1 MKRFYKIILLLI
13 ALIILSTFNPK
24 EFSLVEKKSDAL
36 FKIENIEIINNF
48 LTNKSEI
55 KEKLSAIHKE
65 NIFFIK
71 REDIERPLKKIDFLH
86 KIEVKKRYPSTVIIK
101 IFETKPVAI
110 LFKNQVKY
118 IIDSSSNLISLKK
131 DMDLNNLPGIFGEE
145 AENNFVYFLNLLK
158 KNNFPIKQIKNFY
171 YFQIG
176 RWDLQLLNNKIIKF
190 PHNNIEVA
198 IIKSIELL
206 DHKNFKSYNII
217 DLRIDG
223 KIIVKQ

>member
-13 ALIILSTFNPK
+13 ALIFLSTFNPK
-24 EFSLVEKKSDAL
+24 EFNLAKKKSDTL
-36 FKIENIEIINNF
+36 FKIENIEIKNNF

-55 KEKLSAIHKE
+55 EEKLSTIRKE

-71 REDIERPLKKIDFLH
+71 REDIEKPLKEIDFLK
-86 KIEVKKRYPSTVIIK
+86 KIEVKKKYPNTIIIK

-110 LFKNQVKY
+110 LFKNKVKY
-118 IIDSSSNLISLKK
+118 IIDSSSNLISFK
-131 DMDLNNLPGIFGEE
+131 DDINFNRLPRIFGEE
-145 AENNFVYFLNLLK
+145 AENNFIYFLNQLK
-158 KNNFPIKQIKNFY
+158 KNNFPNKQIKNFY

-190 PHNNIEVA
+190 PHNNTDDA

-206 DHKNFKSYNII
+206 NHKNFKNYNII
-217 DLRIDG
+217 DLRIHG
-223 KIIVKQ
+223 KIVVE

>member
-1 MKRFYKIILLLI
+1 MKKFYKIILLLT
-13 ALIILSTFNPK
+13 ALIFLSTFNPK
-24 EFSLVEKKSDAL
+24 EFNLAKKKSDTL
-36 FKIENIEIINNF
+36 FKIENIEIKNNF

-55 KEKLSAIHKE
+55 EEKLSTIRKE

-71 REDIERPLKKIDFLH
+71 REDIEKPLKAIDFLH

-118 IIDSSSNLISLKK
+118 IIDSSSNLISFKK
-131 DMDLNNLPGIFGEE
+131 DMNLNNLPGIFGEG
-145 AENNFVYFLNLLK
+145 AENNFIDFLNQLG
-158 KNNFPIKQIKNFY
+158 KNNFPNKQIKNFY

-190 PHNNIEVA
+190 PHNNIEDA

-223 KIIVKQ
+223 KIIVK